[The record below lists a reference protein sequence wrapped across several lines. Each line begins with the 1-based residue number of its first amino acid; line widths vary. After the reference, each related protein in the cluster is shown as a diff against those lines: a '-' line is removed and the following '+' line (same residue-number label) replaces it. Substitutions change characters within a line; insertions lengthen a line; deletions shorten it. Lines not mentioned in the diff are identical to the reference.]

1 MPDEPAPNDQQA
13 VEPLGTIAP
22 TEVRIRRAPK
32 YATFLMFGAGVGG
45 LVTFVMTALF
55 PADPSV
61 GFGPLFGFFAIY
73 GIPAGVALG
82 ALVAIVLDRS
92 SSRRARSIVM
102 EHTSVDPLPADDT
115 LPVDDTA
122 PDPGP

>member
-13 VEPLGTIAP
+13 VEPPGTIAP

-32 YATFLMFGAGVGG
+32 YATFLMLGAGVGV
-45 LVTFVMTALF
+45 LVTFVVTALF

-102 EHTSVDPLPADDT
+102 EHTTVDTLPADDT
-115 LPVDDTA
+115 LP
-122 PDPGP
+122 DPGP